1 MIETDPAAPTFSF
14 PRSARLR
21 QPPEFQAAFAE
32 GGRLHGDC
40 FRLHVRP
47 LPSGR
52 ARLGVSVSRRVD
64 LRAVVRNRIKR
75 LARDVFRH
83 AAPRLAPGDYVLVAK
98 REAALAVRAGNAAA
112 VRKELRRLFARC
124 PSLKP
129 GEAGGTMPASTPD
142 AADAPAPPCSDS

>member
-1 MIETDPAAPTFSF
+1 MIETDPAASTLSF

-32 GGRLHGDC
+32 GRRLHGTC
-40 FRLHVRP
+40 FRLHVRL
-47 LPSGR
+47 LPEGR

-64 LRAVVRNRIKR
+64 VRAVVRNRIKR

-83 AAPRLAPGDYVLVAK
+83 AAPELAPGDYVLVAK
-98 REAALAVRAGNAAA
+98 REAALAVRAGNSA
-112 VRKELRRLFARC
+112 VLRDELQRLFSRC

-142 AADAPAPPCSDS
+142 AARDRSPPSSAP